1 MSQPGGTSSRLMG
14 ISLNTQSLLKDLH
27 VQSLKQEAAL
37 DSQQVASI
45 RAHFS
50 KNPEEA
56 KNALD
61 ALMLDKFIALEE
73 DKCHLVHTLLLATQA
88 TTVVEVGTSFGVSTI
103 YLAAAVGF
111 NASLRGPGS
120 KGVVIGTEKEQSK
133 AAIARSNWKRA
144 GPDIESVINLLEG
157 DLNDTL
163 AGDLGLQNGRKV
175 DFVLLDIW
183 TYLAFPALNLLLPK
197 LRPGAMIVAD
207 NTRLH
212 EEGYKELL
220 GVLRDPEGDF
230 QSVVLPYQGG
240 LEVSV
245 YVPKNG

>member
-1 MSQPGGTSSRLMG
+1 MSQPAGTASRLIG
-14 ISLNTQSLLKDLH
+14 ISPTNQSFLKDLH
-27 VQSLKQEAAL
+27 AQSLTQEAAL
-37 DSQQVASI
+37 DSQRVASI

-50 KNPEEA
+50 KDPEQA

-73 DKCHLVHTLLLATQA
+73 DKCHFIHTLLLSTQA

-103 YLAAAVGF
+103 YLAAAVGY
-111 NASLRGPGS
+111 NASLRGNRS
-120 KGVVIGTEKEQSK
+120 KGIVIGTEKEPSK
-133 AAIARSNWKRA
+133 AVIAKSNWTRAGSSISGAIA
-144 GPDIESVINLLEG
+144 LLEG

-163 AGDLGLQNGRKV
+163 AGNLGLEEGRLV

-183 TYLAFPALNLLLPK
+183 TYLAFPALKLLLPK
-197 LRPGAMIVAD
+197 LRPGALIVSD
-207 NTRLH
+207 NTRTH
-212 EEGYKELL
+212 EDGYKELL

-230 QSVVLPYQGG
+230 QSVCLPYSGG

-245 YVPKNG
+245 YVPKGV